1 MSRSFVETLLGAL
14 VLTVALVFVAYA
26 YTVSDVRD
34 PGGYTLRA
42 KFDRIDGISVG
53 ADVRISGIT
62 VGRVLETSLDTRSF
76 RADVVLSV
84 RRDIE
89 LPLDSS
95 AAIFSESLLG
105 GRYIA
110 LQPGADTELL
120 MAGDELMFTQSA
132 INLEELVGRFVF
144 SGSGESG
151 S

>member
-1 MSRSFVETLLGAL
+1 MSRSFIETLLGAL

-34 PGGYTLRA
+34 PGGYTVRA

-53 ADVRISGIT
+53 SDVRISGIT
-62 VGRVLETSLDTRSF
+62 VGRVLETSLDARSF
-76 RADVVLSV
+76 RADVLLSV
-84 RRDIE
+84 RNDIE

-110 LQPGADTELL
+110 LQPGADTEML

-144 SGSGESG
+144 SGGGESG
-151 S
+151 N

>member
-1 MSRSFVETLLGAL
+1 MSRSFIETLLGAL

-34 PGGYTLRA
+34 PGGYTVRA

-53 ADVRISGIT
+53 SDVRISGIT
-62 VGRVLETSLDTRSF
+62 VGRVLATSLDARSF
-76 RADVVLSV
+76 RADVLLSV
-84 RRDIE
+84 RNDIE

-110 LQPGADTELL
+110 LQPGADTEML

-144 SGSGESG
+144 SG
-151 S
+151 